1 MTTLYDMAEQVR
13 RAERQ
18 RLEGPPERPER
29 DFGDLVDEAYDRV
42 KAEELD
48 QEHSA

>member
-13 RAERQ
+13 RSERQ

-29 DFGDLVDEAYDRV
+29 DYGDVVDEAYGRHV
-42 KAEELD
+42 EREIEREA
-48 QEHSA
+48 SR

>member
-13 RAERQ
+13 RAELQ

-29 DFGDLVDEAYDRV
+29 DYGDVVDEAYDRA
-42 KAEELD
+42 KGEQLD
-48 QEHSA
+48 QAVSP